1 MSSNVPLALFEPD
14 VYNSSKGTW
23 SSKQPIKGSKQ
34 KKKKILRLAE
44 TLNNDKPKNMSKL
57 RFKSS
62 KLGGIKPQKSDFIIT
77 PSMHRTNFITKSK
90 GKTVA
95 FNYAGLAHIQI

>member
-34 KKKKILRLAE
+34 KKKKLLRLAE
-44 TLNNDKPKNMSKL
+44 TLSLNNDKQKNMSKL

-95 FNYAGLAHIQI
+95 FN